1 MARIFRRA
9 ANKVINFRDGHES
22 IGLLISDEKV
32 VYESFQKVV
41 MAQMDESI
49 SLLKWAKCEENQ
61 AIQDVFSKAFE
72 VSSMWTSSW
81 RDFNQEY
88 YLYRKTFKEVL
99 KEERVLDEARKRQ
112 AMHTTKLNRLQKQL
126 EQSKRKSY
134 TGKYSSLASE
144 IAEVTLQVEKGQAEL
159 EVKTTKLEIVKA
171 KKLRESMQQMSDGLN
186 QWASKTMLVAEA
198 YSKLANLI
206 PDTPTQVSES
216 KIFHGSCESRNI
228 VNNLARGL
236 LIDPKLLQ
244 QLENMSHSS
253 LCNLYAVSTPILP
266 AQQNV
271 AQQNHVGLNS
281 EKMPGKAKSKPA
293 GHKGISPQALRQ
305 HGLKA
310 NKMGPNFGRP
320 LSATDLRP
328 PPTTPPPPLPMNA
341 LAHSTSNIPSRET
354 NNNIGW
360 YASANVSSN
369 SDSDSEEGYTE
380 PYTDPSLVQR
390 KMVWKVLS
398 DGAINKVGRVYEDK
412 DVATC
417 HYTEKQSEEDLPQ
430 DNESAVYVDCINDV
444 VGATQ
449 TGKGVLSDGAINKVG
464 RVYEDKDVA
473 TCHYTE
479 KQSEEDLP
487 QDNESAVYVDV
498 IDDAERMKQPYIK
511 LLQDN
516 ESAVY
521 VDFIDDAER
530 MKQPYEK
537 LLQDN
542 ESAVYVDCIN
552 DVVSATQTGKGVL
565 SGGAINTVGRV
576 YEDKDVATCHYTE
589 KQSEED
595 LPQDN
600 ESAVYVDV
608 IDDAERMKQPYIKLL
623 QDNESAVYVDFID
636 DAERMKQPYIKLL
649 QDNES
654 AVYVDFIDDAE
665 RMKQPYIKLLQDNES
680 AVYVDFIDDAE
691 RMKQPYIK
699 LLQDNESAVYV
710 DFIDDAERMKQPY
723 EKLLQ
728 DNESAVYVDC
738 INDVVSATQTGKGV
752 LQGGESALY
761 VDLISDAESAMLSD
775 EALPKVNE
783 SAARVS

>member
-171 KKLRESMQQMSDGLN
+171 KKLRESMLQISNGLN
-186 QWASKTMLVAEA
+186 QWASKTLLVAEA

-206 PDTPTQVSES
+206 PDTPTQVSER
-216 KIFHGSCESRNI
+216 KIFHGTVESRNI
-228 VNNLARGL
+228 VNNLASDL
-236 LIDPKLLQ
+236 VIDPELSQ
-244 QLENMSHSS
+244 QLKDMSHSAQ
-253 LCNLYAVSTPILP
+253 CNLYAVSTPILP
-266 AQQNV
+266 AQQNGV
-271 AQQNHVGLNS
+271 KCNHVGLNS
-281 EKMPGKAKSKPA
+281 EKTVKKVNRKPV
-293 GHKGISPQALRQ
+293 GQKGMSPQVSCLHQ
-305 HGLKA
+305 LNTK
-310 NKMGPNFGRP
+310 KMDPNFGRAQ
-320 LSATDLRP
+320 SVTDLRP
-328 PPTTPPPPLPMNA
+328 PPISPPPCLPKKA

-390 KMVWKVLS
+390 KMVWK
-398 DGAINKVGRVYEDK
+398 
-412 DVATC
+412 
-417 HYTEKQSEEDLPQ
+417 
-430 DNESAVYVDCINDV
+430 
-444 VGATQ
+444 
-449 TGKGVLSDGAINKVG
+449 VLSDGAINKVG